1 MNVKA
6 AALIVTL
13 AWAGVACGDET
24 GPEISLV
31 GTWEL
36 IGFSD
41 AGIEAATT
49 GTWTFEPGNTF
60 HVRGTITFPGEPTDS
75 LVTSGSYS
83 QQASQVELTIGP
95 DTGSWTITGNGS
107 VVVLTEIEPP
117 PANTITLRR
126 P

>member
-1 MNVKA
+1 MNIKA
-6 AALIVTL
+6 VALIVTL

-24 GPEISLV
+24 GPGISLV
-31 GTWEL
+31 GTWEF

-41 AGIEAATT
+41 AGTEAVTT
-49 GTWTFEPGNTF
+49 GTWTFEPSNTF
-60 HVRGTITFPGEPTDS
+60 HVRGTLTFPGEVTDS
-75 LVTSGSYS
+75 LVTSGSYR

-95 DTGSWTITGNGS
+95 DTGSWTITGIGS
-107 VVVLTEIEPP
+107 VVVLTEIEPA

>member
-1 MNVKA
+1 MNA
-6 AALIVTL
+6 RATLILTL
-13 AWAGVACGDET
+13 AWAGVACSDGT
-24 GPEISLV
+24 GPPISLV
-31 GTWEL
+31 GTWDF

-49 GTWTFEPGNTF
+49 GTWTFEANNAF

-75 LVTSGSYS
+75 LVASGSYT

-95 DTGSWTITGNGS
+95 DTGRWTITGNGT
-107 VVVLTEIEPP
+107 VVVLTEIEPA